1 MKFNER
7 DLELINRISRHK
19 FTTSEEINSMDK
31 DDVLKLTVDLGSL
44 IGYDST
50 IGDIDALGLEA
61 DNIISKL
68 LIMLE
73 KRGEM

>member
-7 DLELINRISRHK
+7 DLELINRVSKNK
-19 FTTSEEINSMDK
+19 FTTSEEINNMNK
-31 DDVLKLTVDLGSL
+31 DDVLELTINLGSL